1 MNDKIKVSVYL
12 NKKTTNELVQAKEK
26 TGRPYGEI
34 VDEALRM
41 YFDIPV
47 RTKAQEMLKPAESK
61 VDILNQKADYLI
73 KAANAQYRVLA
84 YIAYLLTGGIP
95 VVKPN
100 GTFILKPNNE
110 IRNVARKKAL
120 TNYSQLR
127 QGNTLPEE
135 EFLSEEIEQIDEDV
149 EPVKDEIKEENIIS
163 YFH

>member
-1 MNDKIKVSVYL
+1 MHN
-12 NKKTTNELVQAKEK
+12 TA
-26 TGRPYGEI
+26 P
-34 VDEALRM
+34 
-41 YFDIPV
+41 
-47 RTKAQEMLKPAESK
+47 
-61 VDILNQKADYLI
+61 
-73 KAANAQYRVLA
+73 A

-127 QGNTLPEE
+127 QENTLPEE